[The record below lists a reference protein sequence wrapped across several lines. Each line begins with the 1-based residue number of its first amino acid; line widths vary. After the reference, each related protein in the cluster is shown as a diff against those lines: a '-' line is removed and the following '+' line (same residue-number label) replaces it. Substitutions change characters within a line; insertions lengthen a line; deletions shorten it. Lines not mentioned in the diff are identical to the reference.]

1 MKQEKIVS
9 LLMGVLFVLILVQII
24 ATGYTAFHAN
34 QVLTTLSSQPYAFN
48 LTACTT
54 NPIPQY
60 CGIPNGQVCAI
71 ENNNS
76 TNVTAIIC
84 LDYWLSPNG
93 KQVILSNTQNVQTVL
108 SNLP

>member
-1 MKQEKIVS
+1 MKQSKELEIAAVMV
-9 LLMGVLFVLILVQII
+9 LLSIILIFALIIFV
-24 ATGYTAFHAN
+24 TFHSPTAPSN
-34 QVLTTLSSQPYAFN
+34 QPYAFN

-54 NPIPQY
+54 NPTPQY
-60 CGIPNGQVCAI
+60 CGIPNGQVCGV

-76 TNVTAIIC
+76 TNATVLVC